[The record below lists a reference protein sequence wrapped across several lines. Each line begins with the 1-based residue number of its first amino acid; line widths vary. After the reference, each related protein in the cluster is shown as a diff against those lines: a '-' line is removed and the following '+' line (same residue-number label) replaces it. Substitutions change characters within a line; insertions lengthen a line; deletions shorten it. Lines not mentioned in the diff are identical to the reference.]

1 MRKAGIILV
10 AAAVAAVFAGTSLAE
25 GLRVAVID
33 VNKILNDS
41 AAGQAAK
48 KKMEVRY
55 EELKKTI
62 DAKQEEARKIKEEID
77 KQKVMVGKEKL
88 KEKEDALQA
97 KLNEL
102 RQLTQE
108 GEREMQ
114 TRQGEFTREVLKS
127 VEAKVDVVVKA
138 DKLDLVL
145 EKSAGVVHYND
156 SLDITQRVLNLVDAD
171 SKPAPE
177 KKAAP
182 ERGEKA
188 APEKKAAP
196 GRSEVTVGSKILLS
210 VLAGKIGALLQG
222 PDVEVSGIA
231 GVDEAGPGQVTFLSN
246 PKYARQARE
255 TKASAIIAKQPIAG
269 AGCAFLLT
277 PDPYLAFALAV
288 EQFHSPVRPAAGVS
302 AQASVHPTAVL
313 GKEVTSAPSPSS
325 PRERSSGTGSRCTPG
340 RTSGRAP
347 SSARTPFST
356 RTSLSTKACGS
367 GSGRSCTQVA

>member
-41 AAGQAAK
+41 EAGQAAK
-48 KKMEVRY
+48 KKMEARY

-62 DAKQEEARKIKEEID
+62 DVKQEEARKIKEEID

-108 GEREMQ
+108 GERDMQ
-114 TRQGEFTREVLKS
+114 ARQSALTREVLKS

-145 EKSAGVVHYND
+145 EKSAGVVHYNE
-156 SLDITQRVLNLVDAD
+156 SMDITQRVLTLVDGDGKAT
-171 SKPAPE
+171 PE

-182 ERGEKA
+182 E
-188 APEKKAAP
+188 KK
-196 GRSEVTVGSKILLS
+196 GGGG
-210 VLAGKIGALLQG
+210 GK
-222 PDVEVSGIA
+222 
-231 GVDEAGPGQVTFLSN
+231 
-246 PKYARQARE
+246 
-255 TKASAIIAKQPIAG
+255 
-269 AGCAFLLT
+269 
-277 PDPYLAFALAV
+277 
-288 EQFHSPVRPAAGVS
+288 
-302 AQASVHPTAVL
+302 
-313 GKEVTSAPSPSS
+313 
-325 PRERSSGTGSRCTPG
+325 
-340 RTSGRAP
+340 
-347 SSARTPFST
+347 
-356 RTSLSTKACGS
+356 
-367 GSGRSCTQVA
+367 